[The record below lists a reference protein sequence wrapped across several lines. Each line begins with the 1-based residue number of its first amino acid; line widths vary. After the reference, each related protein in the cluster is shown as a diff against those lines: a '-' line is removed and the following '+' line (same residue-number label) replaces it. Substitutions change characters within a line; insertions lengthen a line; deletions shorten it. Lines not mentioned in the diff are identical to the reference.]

1 MKRKKITRFLVS
13 IMLFVALA
21 TGCKEYLKYT
31 ITTRIRPNG
40 SIERTLLIE
49 GGDSTLLKGDYSS
62 VMKGSLPVPHDTT
75 WDITTGRDIRS
86 APDTTLDT
94 IYYYKAV
101 KVFHD
106 DDALNRELNRDTLME
121 NNVTRQVKVEKRFR
135 WFNTF
140 YRYAETYK
148 QIFPFVRIP
157 VTDYLSEV
165 ELKLYH
171 ANDDEIYYS
180 PETNELLLGKD
191 TLKRNALSK
200 TDSINMKKIRDSIE
214 KKYEEWLFA
223 SIFEDFFEVIKE
235 ALDKSGT
242 MKPEDTEKTRES
254 FYALYKTNPDSIFD
268 YDSCDFPMLRLA
280 STFYKVDTGILHQA
294 NRKNLDAFNAK
305 LLIFLGSDVGESF
318 TNLAIMPGVIIS
330 SNSTKING
338 NTASWEFD
346 SDEFNERDYTLLVE
360 SKKANKGPVIVTGA
374 LVLMLL
380 LGLTAGMVRRK

>member
-165 ELKLYH
+165 ELKLYLFD
-171 ANDDEIYYS
+171 NGS
-180 PETNELLLGKD
+180 PEV
-191 TLKRNALSK
+191 
-200 TDSINMKKIRDSIE
+200 MP
-214 KKYEEWLFA
+214 
-223 SIFEDFFEVIKE
+223 KE
-235 ALDKSGT
+235 
-242 MKPEDTEKTRES
+242 
-254 FYALYKTNPDSIFD
+254 
-268 YDSCDFPMLRLA
+268 
-280 STFYKVDTGILHQA
+280 
-294 NRKNLDAFNAK
+294 
-305 LLIFLGSDVGESF
+305 
-318 TNLAIMPGVIIS
+318 
-330 SNSTKING
+330 
-338 NTASWEFD
+338 
-346 SDEFNERDYTLLVE
+346 
-360 SKKANKGPVIVTGA
+360 
-374 LVLMLL
+374 
-380 LGLTAGMVRRK
+380 